1 MEKLKKRYYLLD
13 NLKVILIFFVVF
25 GHVIEYYI
33 NDNSILMTLYI
44 FIYIFHMPLFI
55 FISGYLSK
63 NFYKMKRKA
72 IRNLLIPY
80 IIFNMIWYTAVY
92 IGTRRAM
99 FSVLYPGWTL
109 WYLLSLFFWRI
120 TLKYLIKFKHI
131 LLLSFIAGVL
141 VGLIPSIGSILSISR
156 TIVFLPFF
164 LLGYYTTEEHL
175 EKIKSFKSEY
185 AITGILVFLLIAIY
199 IVKND
204 LFNYKFLYNSYS
216 YNALEVSLFE
226 GTIFRIFLYFGAIIF
241 SICVINLV
249 PRKEQFFSKIG
260 KSTMNIYVF
269 HIYLVMLVYFFIPK
283 WNIGL
288 LQNILILISPFIII
302 FILSRKKINKV
313 YDGLFYPVNISIDT
327 GKKSIKKYKK
337 INKKA
342 H

>member
-260 KSTMNIYVF
+260 KATMNIYVF

-327 GKKSIKKYKK
+327 GKKVY
-337 INKKA
+337 
-342 H
+342 

>member
-44 FIYIFHMPLFI
+44 FIYISHMPLFI

-185 AITGILVFLLIAIY
+185 AITGILVFLLVAIY

-260 KSTMNIYVF
+260 KATMNIYVF

>member
-164 LLGYYTTEEHL
+164 LLGYYATEEHL

-185 AITGILVFLLIAIY
+185 AITGILVFLLVAIY

-260 KSTMNIYVF
+260 KTTMNIYVF

>member
-63 NFYKMKRKA
+63 NFYRMKRKA

-120 TLKYLIKFKHI
+120 TLKYLIKFKYI

-185 AITGILVFLLIAIY
+185 AITGILVFLLVAIY

-260 KSTMNIYVF
+260 KATMNIYVF

>member
-33 NDNSILMTLYI
+33 KDNSILMTLYI

-63 NFYKMKRKA
+63 NFYRMKRKA

-99 FSVLYPGWTL
+99 LSVLYPGWTL
-109 WYLLSLFFWRI
+109 WYLLSLFFWRM

-131 LLLSFIAGVL
+131 LLISFIAGVL

-185 AITGILVFLLIAIY
+185 AITGILVFLLVAIY

-204 LFNYKFLYNSYS
+204 LFSYKFLYNSYS

-226 GTIFRIFLYFGAIIF
+226 GTVFRIFLYFGAIIF

-249 PRKEQFFSKIG
+249 PRREQFFSKIG
-260 KSTMNIYVF
+260 KATMNIYVF

-337 INKKA
+337 TNKKA

>member
-33 NDNSILMTLYI
+33 NYNSILMTLYI

-185 AITGILVFLLIAIY
+185 AITGILVFLLVAIY

-260 KSTMNIYVF
+260 KATMNIYVF

>member
-185 AITGILVFLLIAIY
+185 AITGILVFLLVAIY

-260 KSTMNIYVF
+260 KATMNIYVF

-313 YDGLFYPVNISIDT
+313 YDGLFYPVNVSIDT

>member
-185 AITGILVFLLIAIY
+185 AITGILVFLLVAIY

-260 KSTMNIYVF
+260 KATMNIYVF

-337 INKKA
+337 
-342 H
+342 

>member
-1 MEKLKKRYYLLD
+1 MEKLKKRNYLLD

-33 NDNSILMTLYI
+33 KDNSTLRIIYI

-55 FISGYLSK
+55 FVSGYLSK
-63 NFYKMKRKA
+63 NFYRMKRKA

-92 IGTRRAM
+92 IGTQKAM

-109 WYLLSLFFWRI
+109 WYLLSLFFWRM

-131 LLLSFIAGVL
+131 LLVSFIVGVL
-141 VGLIPSIGSILSISR
+141 VGLIPNIGSTLSISR

-164 LLGYYTTEEHL
+164 LLGYYATDEHL
-175 EKIKSFKSEY
+175 DKIKSLKREFS
-185 AITGILVFLLIAIY
+185 ITGILVFLLVAIY
-199 IVKND
+199 IVKNN
-204 LFNYKFLYNSYS
+204 LFDYKFLYNSYS
-216 YNALEVSLFE
+216 YDALGVSLLE

-241 SICVINLV
+241 SICVISLV
-249 PRKEQFFSKIG
+249 PSKEKFYSRIG
-260 KSTMNIYVF
+260 KATMNIYVF

-283 WNIGL
+283 WNISL
-288 LQNILILISPFIII
+288 LKNILILVSPFIII
-302 FILSRKKINKV
+302 FLLSRKRINKV

-327 GKKSIKKYKK
+327 GKKSYKKYKN
-337 INKKA
+337 INKKT

>member
-1 MEKLKKRYYLLD
+1 
-13 NLKVILIFFVVF
+13 
-25 GHVIEYYI
+25 
-33 NDNSILMTLYI
+33 
-44 FIYIFHMPLFI
+44 
-55 FISGYLSK
+55 
-63 NFYKMKRKA
+63 
-72 IRNLLIPY
+72 
-80 IIFNMIWYTAVY
+80 
-92 IGTRRAM
+92 M

-260 KSTMNIYVF
+260 KATMNIYVF

>member
-260 KSTMNIYVF
+260 KATMNIYVF

>member
-1 MEKLKKRYYLLD
+1 MEKLKKRNYLLD

-33 NDNSILMTLYI
+33 KDNSTLRIVYI

-63 NFYKMKRKA
+63 NFYRMKRKA

-92 IGTRRAM
+92 IGTKRAM

-109 WYLLSLFFWRI
+109 WYLLSLFFWRM

-131 LLLSFIAGVL
+131 LLASFIAGVL

-164 LLGYYTTEEHL
+164 LLGYYATEEHL
-175 EKIKSFKSEY
+175 DKIKSLKREFS
-185 AITGILVFLLIAIY
+185 ITGIVVFLLVAIY
-199 IVKND
+199 IVKNNLLD
-204 LFNYKFLYNSYS
+204 YKFLYNSYS
-216 YNALEVSLFE
+216 YNSLGVSLFE
-226 GTIFRIFLYFGAIIF
+226 GIIFRIFLYFGAIIF

-249 PRKEQFFSKIG
+249 PSKEQFYSRTG
-260 KSTMNIYVF
+260 KATMNIYVF

-283 WNIGL
+283 WNIGIGK
-288 LQNILILISPFIII
+288 NILILISPFIII
-302 FILSRKKINKV
+302 FLLSRKNINKV

-327 GKKSIKKYKK
+327 GKKSIKKYKN
-337 INKKA
+337 INKKT

>member
-185 AITGILVFLLIAIY
+185 AISGILVFLLVAIY

-260 KSTMNIYVF
+260 KATMNIYVF

>member
-1 MEKLKKRYYLLD
+1 MENLKKRYYLLD

-63 NFYKMKRKA
+63 NFYRMKRKA

-185 AITGILVFLLIAIY
+185 AITGILVFLLVAIY

-260 KSTMNIYVF
+260 KATMNIYVF

>member
-55 FISGYLSK
+55 FISGYVSK

-260 KSTMNIYVF
+260 KATMNIYVF

>member
-1 MEKLKKRYYLLD
+1 
-13 NLKVILIFFVVF
+13 LKVILIFFVVF

-260 KSTMNIYVF
+260 KATMNIYVF

>member
-33 NDNSILMTLYI
+33 KDNSILMTLYI

-63 NFYKMKRKA
+63 NFYRMKRKA

-92 IGTRRAM
+92 IGTQRAM

-109 WYLLSLFFWRI
+109 WYLLSLFFWRM

-131 LLLSFIAGVL
+131 LLISFIAGVL

-185 AITGILVFLLIAIY
+185 AITGILVFLLVAIY

-204 LFNYKFLYNSYS
+204 LFSYKFLYNSYS

-226 GTIFRIFLYFGAIIF
+226 GTVFRIFLYFGAIIF

-249 PRKEQFFSKIG
+249 PRREQFFSKIG
-260 KSTMNIYVF
+260 KATMNIYVF

-337 INKKA
+337 TNKKA

>member
-1 MEKLKKRYYLLD
+1 MEKLKKRNYLLD

-33 NDNSILMTLYI
+33 KDNSTLRVVYI

-63 NFYKMKRKA
+63 NFYRMKRKA

-80 IIFNMIWYTAVY
+80 VIFNMIWYTAVY
-92 IGTRRAM
+92 IGTKRAM

-109 WYLLSLFFWRI
+109 WYLLSLFFWRMA
-120 TLKYLIKFKHI
+120 LKYLIKFKHI
-131 LLLSFIAGVL
+131 LLVSFIAGVL

-164 LLGYYTTEEHL
+164 LLGYYATEGHL
-175 EKIKSFKSEY
+175 DKIKSLKREFS
-185 AITGILVFLLIAIY
+185 ITGIVVFLLIAIY
-199 IVKND
+199 IVKNNLLD
-204 LFNYKFLYNSYS
+204 YKFLYNSYS
-216 YNALEVSLFE
+216 YDSLGVSLFE

-241 SICVINLV
+241 SICIINLV
-249 PRKEQFFSKIG
+249 PSKEQFYSRIG
-260 KSTMNIYVF
+260 KATMNIYVF
-269 HIYLVMLVYFFIPK
+269 HIYLVMIVYFFIPK

-288 LQNILILISPFIII
+288 LQNVLILISPFIII

-327 GKKSIKKYKK
+327 GKKSIKKYKN
-337 INKKA
+337 INKKT

>member
-1 MEKLKKRYYLLD
+1 MEA
-13 NLKVILIFFVVF
+13 
-25 GHVIEYYI
+25 
-33 NDNSILMTLYI
+33 NSSSDML
-44 FIYIFHMPLFI
+44 
-55 FISGYLSK
+55 
-63 NFYKMKRKA
+63 
-72 IRNLLIPY
+72 
-80 IIFNMIWYTAVY
+80 
-92 IGTRRAM
+92 
-99 FSVLYPGWTL
+99 
-109 WYLLSLFFWRI
+109 
-120 TLKYLIKFKHI
+120 
-131 LLLSFIAGVL
+131 
-141 VGLIPSIGSILSISR
+141 
-156 TIVFLPFF
+156 
-164 LLGYYTTEEHL
+164 
-175 EKIKSFKSEY
+175 
-185 AITGILVFLLIAIY
+185 
-199 IVKND
+199 
-204 LFNYKFLYNSYS
+204 KFLYNSYS

-260 KSTMNIYVF
+260 KATMNIYVF